1 MSQFAGLSKLNTY
14 SVRQR
19 AAEASVPG
27 SGLPT
32 ITGISP
38 PSITESPQLMGLGV
52 SSLTSAD

>member
-1 MSQFAGLSKLNTY
+1 VFPAELQI
-14 SVRQR
+14 QW
-19 AAEASVPG
+19 AEA
-27 SGLPT
+27 LPT

>member
-1 MSQFAGLSKLNTY
+1 MPRPGHRDEA
-14 SVRQR
+14 VRLD
-19 AAEASVPG
+19 VTTTDM
-27 SGLPT
+27 LPT